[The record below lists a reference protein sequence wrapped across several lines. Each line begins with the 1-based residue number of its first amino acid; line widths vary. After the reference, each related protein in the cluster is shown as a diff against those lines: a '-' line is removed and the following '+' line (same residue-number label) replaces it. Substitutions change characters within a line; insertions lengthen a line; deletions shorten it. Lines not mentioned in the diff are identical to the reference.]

1 MVVADPPELWVDLGF
16 HTEGTRCRVGATVLA
31 LGGSGRGLRSWSLEG
46 AGALSELPA
55 SRAAAPHPPQ
65 GPSSAPGAVWAHP
78 NGVTTLDHVVVTT
91 PDLERT
97 VAALENAGIELRR
110 RREAGSAA
118 EPAVQAFFRLDQ
130 TILEVV
136 GPATGSGPG
145 PARLW
150 GLAFVVADLGITAAV
165 LGARLLPAIDAVQ
178 PGRRIAT
185 LDRSAGSSVPMAF
198 LSPDPDRRPGSRAG
212 PTTRSGPTS
221 RSGGAGPD

>member
-97 VAALENAGIELRR
+97 VAALEK
-110 RREAGSAA
+110 
-118 EPAVQAFFRLDQ
+118 